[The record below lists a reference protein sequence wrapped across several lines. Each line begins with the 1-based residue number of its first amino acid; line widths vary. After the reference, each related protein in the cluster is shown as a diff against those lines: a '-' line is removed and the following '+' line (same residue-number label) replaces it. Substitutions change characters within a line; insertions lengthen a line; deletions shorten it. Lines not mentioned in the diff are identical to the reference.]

1 MKEIYAEMKQN
12 IDQVANKLELVGH
25 PRTNELRRIAQ
36 FFGDMGQSTNM
47 MGGGAPMPY
56 QTMASEEPEGPTPDS
71 LNPNVSSYVKM
82 RPGEEP
88 EVDTRK
94 THTCTVM
101 FKAPEGVSEA
111 DMMNYILGIGAELG
125 VDVETFKWSKSDAKQ
140 NKSVV

>member
-1 MKEIYAEMKQN
+1 MKQN

-47 MGGGAPMPY
+47 MGGGSSMPY
-56 QTMASEEPEGPTPDS
+56 QTMASEEPETSTPDS
-71 LNPNVSSYVKM
+71 LNPNVSSYVRM

-88 EVDTRK
+88 EVDNRK

-140 NKSVV
+140 TKSVV